1 MGMESGAPLEMNFG
15 LSEEEKNDLEE
26 MIGQFQKERSES
38 QPAADFETMQAQ
50 IDRIN
55 QRLEHLSSLFL
66 SLDQRIK
73 PLYET
78 IRLTYQKSEVLNQRI
93 NTLINTIRMGEPL

>member
-1 MGMESGAPLEMNFG
+1 MSEGHPLELTVG

-26 MIGQFQKERSES
+26 MIGQFQRERSHVRSANDLES
-38 QPAADFETMQAQ
+38 IQKQ
-50 IDRIN
+50 IDSIN
-55 QRLEHLSSLFL
+55 QRMADLSSLFL
-66 SLDQRIK
+66 TLDRRIK

-93 NTLINTIRMGEPL
+93 NALIDSIRTGEPL